1 MSVVRMLVFA
11 FLLGAMLLNAQVPGE
26 LEIVNAG
33 FETGDLSGWNLWP
46 GDDPKVSIVADMV
59 ASGDNAAKISGG
71 TGAFYKIVTNDVTL
85 AHGTVY
91 VLAAKAL
98 LPSGDALQEGQ
109 SVYLAG
115 KAITP
120 AGEVWFESAKVLTS
134 ADSKDI
140 WHRLY
145 CGLQY
150 PDDATELTLEFK
162 WTGTGADDPGSVYV
176 DEVKVIRMETPE
188 NIINL
193 GFEDTEDSLY
203 NWQGGWGTW
212 AYLPVE
218 PPVGEETWFETGV
231 SRSGGR
237 SLAIV
242 PQDWSMFSDD
252 WWWGGYYSWTS
263 QAVLDTVDYYEEGD
277 NFYMSAWLMSA
288 GPDPVSGDM
297 FVDLELTFKDI
308 NGENL
313 SNLGYTGARVWSEAK
328 INETTLVDEWHFLEV
343 YIQCPTI
350 KPEHTVTRMELNVRL
365 FQTGDAWGVVYV
377 DDVYMGRG
385 TPAPSH
391 VEHIENRRP
400 HNFSLSQNYPNPF
413 NPKTTINYSI
423 RKKSHV
429 ELAVYNVL
437 GEKVAEIVNHM
448 QEAGTHSA
456 RFNAAGLPSGTYFY
470 TLKTE
475 DQTVTRKMLLLR

>member
-1 MSVVRMLVFA
+1 MVS
-11 FLLGAMLLNAQVPGE
+11 
-26 LEIVNAG
+26 
-33 FETGDLSGWNLWP
+33 SG
-46 GDDPKVSIVADMV
+46 V
-59 ASGDNAAKISGG
+59 NAAKISGG
-71 TGAFYKIVTNDVTL
+71 TGSFYKVVTNEVTL

-91 VLAAKAL
+91 VLVAQVL
-98 LPSGDALQEGQ
+98 LPSSDALQEGQ

-115 KAITP
+115 KAVTP
-120 AGEVWFESAKVLTS
+120 SGDVWFESAKVLTA
-134 ADSKDI
+134 ADSKDV

-150 PDDATELTLEFK
+150 PSDATELTVEFK

-176 DEVKVIRMETPE
+176 DDVHVIRMVTPE
-188 NIINL
+188 NIYNL

-218 PPVGEETWFETGV
+218 PPEGEETWFETDV
-231 SRSGGR
+231 SRSGDR

-242 PQDWSMFSDD
+242 PQEWSMFSDD

-263 QAVLDTVDYYEEGD
+263 QTVLDTIDYYEEGD
-277 NFYMSAWLMSA
+277 NFYMSAWLMSSA
-288 GPDPVSGDM
+288 IDPVAGDM

-308 NGENL
+308 TGENL
-313 SNLGYTGARVWSEAK
+313 SNLGYSNARVWSEAK
-328 INETTLVDEWHFLEV
+328 IDETTSIDEWHFLEV
-343 YIQCPTI
+343 YIQCPKL

-385 TPAPSH
+385 TDAPSR
-391 VEHIENRRP
+391 VERKENRLP
-400 HNFSLSQNYPNPF
+400 VDFSLSQNYPNPF
-413 NPKTTINYSI
+413 NPITTINYSI
-423 RKKSHV
+423 SEMSHV

-437 GEKVAEIVNHM
+437 GEKVAELVNRV
-448 QEAGTHSA
+448 QDAGA
-456 RFNAAGLPSGTYFY
+456 YWANFDAAELPSGTYLY
-470 TLKTE
+470 TLKTSE
-475 DQTVTRKMLLLR
+475 QSMTRKMLLMK

>member
-1 MSVVRMLVFA
+1 MSVVRLLVFA

-26 LEIVNAG
+26 LEIVNPG
-33 FETGDLSGWNLWP
+33 FETGDLSGWTMWP
-46 GDDPKVSIVADMV
+46 GDDPKVSIVTDMV
-59 ASGDNAAKISGG
+59 ASGANAAKISGG
-71 TGAFYKIVTNDVTL
+71 TGAFYKVVTNDVTL

-91 VLAAKAL
+91 VLVAKVL
-98 LPSGDALQEGQ
+98 VPSGDALQTGQ

-115 KAITP
+115 KAVTP
-120 AGEVWFESAKVLTS
+120 SGDVWFESAKVLTS
-134 ADSKDI
+134 TDSKDV

-150 PDDATELTLEFK
+150 PADATELTVEFK
-162 WTGTGADDPGSVYV
+162 WTGSGADDPGSVYV
-176 DEVKVIRMETPE
+176 DDVKIIRMQTPE
-188 NIINL
+188 NIYNL

-218 PPVGEETWFETGV
+218 PPVGEETWFETGI
-231 SRSGGR
+231 SRSGNR

-242 PQDWSMFSDD
+242 PQEWSMFSDA

-277 NFYMSAWLMSA
+277 NFYMSAWLMSS
-288 GPDPVSGDM
+288 GDDPVAGAM
-297 FVDLELTFKDI
+297 IVDLELTFKDM

-313 SNLGYTGARVWSEAK
+313 SNLGYSDARIWSEAK
-328 INETTLVDEWHFLEV
+328 IDETTSVDEWHFLEV

-377 DDVYMGRG
+377 DDVFIGRG
-385 TPAPSH
+385 TSAPSQ
-391 VEHIENRRP
+391 VEQDKNQLP
-400 HNFSLSQNYPNPF
+400 VDFSLSQNYPNPF
-413 NPKTTINYSI
+413 NPNTTINYSI
-423 RKKSHV
+423 PEMSPV
-429 ELAVYNVL
+429 ELSVYNVL
-437 GEKVAEIVNHM
+437 GEKVAELVNHV
-448 QEAGTHSA
+448 QDAGRHSVS
-456 RFNAAGLPSGTYFY
+456 FDAAGLPSGTYLY
-470 TLKTE
+470 TLKAGE
-475 DQTVTRKMLLLR
+475 QTTTRKMVLLK